1 MRTPKI
7 IISEPWD
14 FINPRTNDNS
24 MTFSHKKQ
32 VEYKGTKVD
41 LVRLVKPF
49 EYLGQQVEILILVPR
64 YQKKNNKTFNILIV
78 DEDTSDNVIDNA
90 KYMFIGSL
98 EP

>member
-1 MRTPKI
+1 MITQKI

-14 FINPRTNDNS
+14 FVNPRSNDNS
-24 MTFSHKKQ
+24 MTFSQKKQ
-32 VEYKGTKVD
+32 IEYKGTKVD

-49 EYLGQQVEILILVPR
+49 EYLGQQVEMLILVPR
-64 YQKKNNKTFNILIV
+64 YQKKNNMTFNILIV
-78 DEDTSDNVIDNA
+78 DEDTSSDVIENA

>member
-1 MRTPKI
+1 MKTKKI

-24 MTFSHKKQ
+24 ISFSQKKQ
-32 VEYKGTKVD
+32 VDYNNMKVD

-49 EYLGQQVEILILVPR
+49 EYLGQQIEMLILVPR
-64 YQKKNNKTFNILIV
+64 YQKNNNMTFNVLIV
-78 DEDTSDNVIDNA
+78 DRDTSSDAIENA